1 MKKCKLFLVYALIL
15 FSIMIG
21 SVQAMTVK
29 EIEPN
34 LTGNDIVKVEINAG
48 GPMYYEHQM
57 YNYMTE
63 SRSEIAYL
71 LNFIASFNIS
81 DDGKKRYVND
91 VSTYSVKFY
100 LKDGDVKKCGFYS
113 DRFYDDSEKQ
123 YAVNSDDYRRFLSFV
138 YALKTG
144 KIVLDKDVT
153 FTPSDWAYKDIESAK
168 DMGIVPK
175 RNQINYT
182 GKINRL
188 EVCEISAGSARKKRD
203 LHYRV
208 GIKIRFPILGIRM
221 YAF

>member
-63 SRSEIAYL
+63 SRSGIAYL

-81 DDGKKRYVND
+81 D
-91 VSTYSVKFY
+91 
-100 LKDGDVKKCGFYS
+100 
-113 DRFYDDSEKQ
+113 
-123 YAVNSDDYRRFLSFV
+123 
-138 YALKTG
+138 
-144 KIVLDKDVT
+144 
-153 FTPSDWAYKDIESAK
+153 
-168 DMGIVPK
+168 
-175 RNQINYT
+175 
-182 GKINRL
+182 
-188 EVCEISAGSARKKRD
+188 EIGRA
-203 LHYRV
+203 HV
-208 GIKIRFPILGIRM
+208 
-221 YAF
+221 